1 MKTRDQIG
9 MIDLETGKLLK
20 EICILEYKLI
30 EQGNQEGIAEQNFE
44 TEEYKTADR
53 EQAEQEISEL

>member
-1 MKTRDQIG
+1 MKTRDQIE

-30 EQGNQEGIAEQNFE
+30 EQDNQEGIAEQNFE

-53 EQAEQEISEL
+53 VQAEQEISEL

>member
-1 MKTRDQIG
+1 MKTRDQIE

-30 EQGNQEGIAEQNFE
+30 EQDNQEGVAEQNFE
-44 TEEYKTADR
+44 TEEYKIAER
-53 EQAEQEISEL
+53 EQVEQEISEL

>member
-1 MKTRDQIG
+1 MKTRDQIE

-30 EQGNQEGIAEQNFE
+30 EQDNQEAIGEQNFE
-44 TEEYKTADR
+44 REEYKTAER

>member
-1 MKTRDQIG
+1 MKTRDQIE

-30 EQGNQEGIAEQNFE
+30 EQDNQEGVAEQNFE
-44 TEEYKTADR
+44 TEEYETAER

>member
-1 MKTRDQIG
+1 MKTRDQIE

-30 EQGNQEGIAEQNFE
+30 EQDNQEGVAEQNFE
-44 TEEYKTADR
+44 NEEYKTAER